1 MILSLGICCIV
12 AIMLLILAKTMGR
25 KECKADTFDGVSA
38 SEVEMLCR
46 PMGAVTLA
54 SCWKR
59 IFSHN
64 RHAK

>member
-12 AIMLLILAKTMGR
+12 AIVLLILAKNMER
-25 KECKADTFDGVSA
+25 KECKADTFDGGKA
-38 SEVEMLCR
+38 SEGEKLCR
-46 PMGAVTLA
+46 PMGAVKLA